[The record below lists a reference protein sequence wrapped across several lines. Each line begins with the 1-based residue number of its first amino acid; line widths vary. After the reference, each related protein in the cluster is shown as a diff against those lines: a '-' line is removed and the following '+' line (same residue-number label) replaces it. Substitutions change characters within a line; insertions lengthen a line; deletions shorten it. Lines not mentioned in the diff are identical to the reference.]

1 MLFIIGFGLFVV
13 CCDKKMFKTFLG
25 VICFGIRFD
34 IVNCRPFAFRFTF
47 GLENK
52 GWNVKF

>member
-1 MLFIIGFGLFVV
+1 V

-34 IVNCRPFAFRFTF
+34 IVNCHPFAFRFTF

-52 GWNVKF
+52 RLKCEILISYNCH

>member
-52 GWNVKF
+52 G